1 MKLYILKCIEKIM
14 NKDIK
19 SYGDEIFK
27 IAKKWMNSGI
37 FIEILYLLVGNQPR
51 DTSICVHIKSYDTN

>member
-1 MKLYILKCIEKIM
+1 M

-37 FIEILYLLVGNQPR
+37 FIEILYLLVGNQPC